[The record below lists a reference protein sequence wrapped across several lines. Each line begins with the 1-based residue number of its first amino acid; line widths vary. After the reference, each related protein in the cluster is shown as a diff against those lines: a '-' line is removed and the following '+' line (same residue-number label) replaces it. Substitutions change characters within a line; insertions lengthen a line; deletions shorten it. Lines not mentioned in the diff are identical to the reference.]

1 MLYYHW
7 LRYVFTWPHDFILVG
22 QSWAC
27 NEIWNNTQA
36 CSCFQQLLFKNTL
49 MQELKTLIMTLIGSF
64 IPHYHGRNIWDK
76 NSWSLSS
83 FNSEASVQLIFRVKC
98 HPKDLLSKDRIYQ
111 LMKSRHAQCQT
122 AQWEKLSIFGTF
134 VIFLSKH

>member
-1 MLYYHW
+1 MKCAIRPSLLYCICGLVEMYSLCLSTKIYFSVTLW
-7 LRYVFTWPHDFILVG
+7 LSPKITEKYVTLPLTEILTWPHDFILVG

-83 FNSEASVQLIFRVKC
+83 FNSEARQVC
-98 HPKDLLSKDRIYQ
+98 N
-111 LMKSRHAQCQT
+111 
-122 AQWEKLSIFGTF
+122 
-134 VIFLSKH
+134 